1 MSEAG
6 QPRADQTADQSA
18 NQERALD
25 AMHMSGGEFEQHART
40 IAAWIARYWGS
51 VESMPVRSRVAP
63 GEVFDA
69 LPATPPEEAQ
79 GVWTSLVDELD
90 ATVVPGLTHWQ
101 HPSFFGYFPANATG
115 PAVLGELLSAGLGVQ
130 GMLWSTSPACTE
142 IEMRVMDWLANAYGL
157 PDDFTHAARLTGA
170 GAGGG
175 VIQSTASEA
184 TLVALVAARHR
195 ALRGL
200 GEDEREPH
208 LTLYASS
215 EAHASV
221 VKAAMIAGLA
231 RGAEDGRHVRR
242 IATDPEG
249 RMCVARLSE
258 AMARD
263 RAAGRVPCFVVGTLG
278 TTGTG
283 GFDDLAAIADVLD
296 ADARSNEA
304 GSTNSGRRAWLHV
317 DGAWGMN
324 ACVCPEHRGMLRGV
338 DRVDSLCVNPHKWLL
353 TNFDCDA
360 FFVRDARAITD
371 AMSITPEYL
380 RPTAATG
387 ASAVTDFRDWQVP
400 LGRRFRALKLWLV
413 MRHYGLS
420 GLREFIRSSLTLAE
434 RFEAWV
440 REDAR
445 FAVHSRS
452 LSLVCLRLVAREGES
467 REGVDARTLA
477 LLERVNASGKAMITH
492 TRAPGEGGPGPVVI
506 RVAVGGVQTRERHC
520 RGVWELLRENA

>member
-1 MSEAG
+1 MSD
-6 QPRADQTADQSA
+6 ADQNA
-18 NQERALD
+18 E
-25 AMHMSGGEFEQHART
+25 AMHMSGSEFAQHAGA
-40 IAAWIARYWGS
+40 IAAWIARYWDS
-51 VESMPVRSRVAP
+51 VETMRVRSGVKP
-63 GEVFDA
+63 GAIFDA
-69 LPATPPEEAQ
+69 LPASAPEEAD
-79 GVWTSLVDELD
+79 GVWGSLLEELD
-90 ATVVPGLTHWQ
+90 TKVTPGLTHWQ

-142 IEMRVMDWLANAYGL
+142 VEMRVMDWLAAAYGL
-157 PDDFTHAARLTGA
+157 PSAFTHAARLGGTGS
-170 GAGGG
+170 GGG

-200 GEDEREPH
+200 SDDQPEPH

-231 RGAEDGRHVRR
+231 RRAEDTRHVRR
-242 IATDPEG
+242 IGVDGAG
-249 RMCVARLSE
+249 RMCVASLQR
-258 AMARD
+258 AMAAD

-283 GFDDLAAIADVLD
+283 GFDDLVQIGDVID
-296 ADARSNEA
+296 ADASGHGA
-304 GSTNSGRRAWLHV
+304 GPAWLHV
-317 DGAWGMN
+317 DGAWGVN
-324 ACVCPEHRGMLRGV
+324 ACVCPEHRAMLQGV

-360 FFVRDARAITD
+360 FFVRDAKAITD

-380 RPTAATG
+380 RATTPAAG
-387 ASAVTDFRDWQVP
+387 VTDFRDWQVP

-420 GLREFIRSSLTLAE
+420 GLREFIRGHIQMAE
-434 RFEAWV
+434 RFESWV

-445 FAVHSRS
+445 FLVHARS
-452 LSLVCLRLVAREGES
+452 LSLVCLRLAERQGES
-467 REGVDARTLA
+467 RAQADARTLA
-477 LLERVNASGKAMITH
+477 LMERVNASGRAMVTH
-492 TRAPGEGGPGPVVI
+492 TRAYGESGPVVI
-506 RVAVGGVQTRERHC
+506 RVAIGGVLTRERHC
-520 RGVWELLRENA
+520 EGLWQMLRENA